1 MYTLGVEPIL
11 WTLPSVYWLIIW
23 RWNKSALVQYDSL
36 FTIQLLDKIVPCS
49 KPGNKEP
56 LIEASIGQGQISPSN
71 NHLLLLSKYSRNS
84 QELWLHHALSPL
96 QNCRER
102 SFSKILEFIAFL
114 MNQHC
119 FIRDALWWQ
128 LLYIFQR
135 DRFSHSLC
143 LTFIFKSSNKLNMK
157 R

>member
-11 WTLPSVYWLIIW
+11 LTLPSIYWLIIW
-23 RWNKSALVQYDSL
+23 RWNKSALVHYDSL

-56 LIEASIGQGQISPSN
+56 LIEASIGQGQISPSD
-71 NHLLLLSKYSRNS
+71 NHLLLLSKNSRHS

-102 SFSKILEFIAFL
+102 SFLSSLLSSWTNFVLLEMPPLVTTSIYFSVRQVFSL
-114 MNQHC
+114 
-119 FIRDALWWQ
+119 ALFD
-128 LLYIFQR
+128 LHF
-135 DRFSHSLC
+135 
-143 LTFIFKSSNKLNMK
+143 
-157 R
+157 